1 MLKIMD
7 ANFSIFALKY
17 LMNSD
22 FVSKIRMEL
31 QITWR

>member
-1 MLKIMD
+1 MSKIMD
-7 ANFSIFALKY
+7 ASFYIFALKY

-31 QITWR
+31 LIT